1 MVSSVD
7 YMLMRSLSEELT
19 HVRIKIDEHEDLFG
33 PGIPELETLYI
44 IEGYLSGRIKELKGK

>member
-7 YMLMRSLSEELT
+7 YMLMMSLVEELT

-33 PGIPELETLYI
+33 PSIPELETLYI
-44 IEGYLSGRIKELKGK
+44 IEGYLSGRIKELKDK

>member
-7 YMLMRSLSEELT
+7 FILLRSLYEELT

-33 PGIPELETLYI
+33 PAIPELETLYI
-44 IEGYLSGRIKELKGK
+44 IEAYLSGRIKELKGD